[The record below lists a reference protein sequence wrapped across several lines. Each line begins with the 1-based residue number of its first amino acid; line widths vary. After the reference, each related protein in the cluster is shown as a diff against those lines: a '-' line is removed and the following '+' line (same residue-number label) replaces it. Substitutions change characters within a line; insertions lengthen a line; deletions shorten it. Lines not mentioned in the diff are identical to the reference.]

1 MNFILKTPYRR
12 FFGWFVLLPSVFL
25 PILATIATLLWVKK
39 ETDWTIFYIW
49 YLAILSVPI
58 WLALAQII
66 AHLQLKKSW
75 KNIVLSAIVAF
86 VLGLIYVILLW
97 LINQNNWDF
106 NKLWRTKTE
115 LLAVATFVMTVTG
128 IQTAIFLP
136 KKSIVE

>member
-1 MNFILKTPYRR
+1 MNIIPKPPYRR
-12 FFGWFVLLPSVFL
+12 FFAYFVLLPSVFL
-25 PILATIATLLWVKK
+25 PILATMATFLWVQK
-39 ETDWTIFYIW
+39 EADWTIFYIW
-49 YLAILSVPI
+49 YLAVLALPI

-75 KNIVLSAIVAF
+75 KNIVLSAILAF
-86 VLGLIYVILLW
+86 VLGLIYVIVLW

-106 NKLWRTKTE
+106 NKLWRAKTE

-136 KKSIVE
+136 KKNC